1 MNAPIQF
8 RQNLPVMALGLV
20 AVALLIAIYFL
31 PTWWVSL
38 KAPNYPPESFPDG
51 VRIHFHMN
59 GVFNGCTMIEKEEI
73 HEEQALD
80 CVHEMDTIN
89 HYVGMYP
96 IAAGGVV
103 ERAMSPFLV
112 AMLGVMIL
120 GFASSRRPLR
130 LVLMGTGFS
139 VIAVWMGLTFFSAGG
154 IGYQNTGYL
163 EAMVT
168 SMDQEGGSV
177 AEEPVAT
184 GIIARLKAEMAAVEA
199 RETGQTA
206 SQPATV
212 ETEAQTKQRYIDSLR
227 ATYERDLAR
236 GLAGAETPW
245 QGDGR
250 QLMLWHYE
258 KSLGRYF
265 NVPELIKP
273 MVSSMDIAFHV
284 VFFGIIGA
292 MLVLLY
298 GALRGRG
305 PLFWLLAA
313 VPALLPV
320 FFIIDYSAWLWWYG
334 HNLSDMGAFTV
345 KPFMPTVFGDGK
357 VAQFSTHSYPHIGF
371 GLMLALSAV
380 VGAMIVLRRRMAG
393 TGQGN

>member
-1 MNAPIQF
+1 MNSPLSF
-8 RQNLPVMALGLV
+8 RKNLPVMGLSLV
-20 AVALLIAIYFL
+20 AVALLAAIYLL

-38 KAPNYPPESFPDG
+38 QAPNYPPESFPDG

-59 GVFNGCTMIEKEEI
+59 GVFNGCRKVDKEEI
-73 HEEQALD
+73 YEEQALD

-112 AMLGVMIL
+112 AMLGVMLL
-120 GFASSRRPLR
+120 GFACSKPGVR
-130 LVLMGTGFS
+130 LALMGTGFGA
-139 VIAVWMGLTFFSAGG
+139 IALWMALTFFSEGG
-154 IGYQNTGYL
+154 IAYQNTGYL

-168 SMDQEGGSV
+168 SMDQEG
-177 AEEPVAT
+177 ANPLDEAPAT

-199 RETGQTA
+199 RETGRSETA
-206 SQPATV
+206 PVAD
-212 ETEAQTKQRYIDSLR
+212 ETRDQAKQRFIESLR
-227 ATYERDLAR
+227 ATYERDLSR
-236 GLAGAETPW
+236 GLAGADTPW
-245 QGDGR
+245 HGDGR
-250 QLMLWHYE
+250 QVMLWHYE

-273 MVSSMDIAFHV
+273 MVGAMGVAFHV
-284 VFFGIIGA
+284 VFFAIIGA

-298 GALRGRG
+298 GAWRGRG

-320 FFIIDYSAWLWWYG
+320 FFLVDYSAWLWWYG

-357 VAQFSTHSYPHIGF
+357 VAQFSTHSYPHVGF

-380 VGAMIVLRRRMAG
+380 VGAMVVLRRRTAG
-393 TGQGN
+393 AVKAR

>member
-1 MNAPIQF
+1 MSSPIRF
-8 RQNLPVMALGLV
+8 RQNLPVMALGMG
-20 AVALLIAIYFL
+20 AVALLVAIYFL

-51 VRIHFHMN
+51 VKIHFHMN
-59 GVFNGCTMIEKEEI
+59 GVFNGCSKIDKEEI
-73 HEEQALD
+73 YEEQALD

-96 IAAGGVV
+96 IAAGGVI

-112 AMLGVMIL
+112 SMLAVMII
-120 GFASSRRPLR
+120 GFACSRRPLR
-130 LVLMGTGFS
+130 LAIMLGGFGA
-139 VIAVWMGLTFFSAGG
+139 IAVWMGLTFYSTGG
-154 IGYQNTGYL
+154 IRYQNTGYL

-168 SMDQEGGSV
+168 SMDQEGGST
-177 AEEPVAT
+177 AEEPAAT
-184 GIIARLKAEMAAVEA
+184 GIVARLKAEMAAVEV
-199 RETGQTA
+199 RERGETA
-206 SQPATV
+206 AAVAEV
-212 ETEAQTKQRYIDSLR
+212 EKTKDRYIDSLR
-227 ATYERDLAR
+227 ATYERDLQR
-236 GLAGAETPW
+236 GLAGAEAPW

-250 QLMLWHYE
+250 QVMLWHYE

-265 NVPELIKP
+265 NVAELIKP
-273 MVSSMDIAFHV
+273 MVSTMGVALHV

-292 MLVLLY
+292 MLLLIY
-298 GALRGRG
+298 AAWRGRG

-380 VGAMIVLRRRMAG
+380 VGAMILLRRRIAG
-393 TGQGN
+393 TVQDR

>member
-1 MNAPIQF
+1 MNTQPQF
-8 RQNLPVMALGLV
+8 RQNLPLMGLALV
-20 AVALLIAIYFL
+20 AIALLVAIYFL

-59 GVFNGCTMIEKEEI
+59 GVFNGCEKIDKEEI
-73 HEEQALD
+73 YEEQALD

-96 IAAGGVV
+96 IAAGGVI

-112 AMLGVMIL
+112 AMLGVMVV
-120 GFASSRRPLR
+120 GFACSRRTLR
-130 LVLMGTGFS
+130 VALMGTGFA
-139 VIAVWMGLTFFSAGG
+139 VIVAWMAMTFFGAGG
-154 IGYQNTGYL
+154 IEYQNTGYL
-163 EAMVT
+163 QAMVS
-168 SMDQEGGSV
+168 SMDQEAGTG
-177 AEEPVAT
+177 EEPAAT
-184 GIIARLKAEMAAVEA
+184 GIIARLKAEMAAVEQRESGALPAEDTGGNA
-199 RETGQTA
+199 RQG
-206 SQPATV
+206 
-212 ETEAQTKQRYIDSLR
+212 YIDNLR
-227 ATYERDLAR
+227 NTYERDLSR
-236 GLAGAETPW
+236 GLAGAEEPW
-245 QGDGR
+245 RGDGR
-250 QLMLWHYE
+250 QVMLWHYE

-273 MVSSMDIAFHV
+273 MVSTMGIAFHV

-298 GALRGRG
+298 GAVRGRG
-305 PLFWLLAA
+305 PLFLLLAA

-357 VAQFSTHSYPHIGF
+357 VAQFSTHSYPHVGF

-380 VGAMIVLRRRMAG
+380 VGAMVVLRRRRAE
-393 TGQGN
+393 TGQGG